1 MNIQVAVGKLAIWV
15 IKPEI
20 HLSVSKTR
28 MCSLKI
34 FLFYFSGIHP
44 NHIKFSKTIIFRW
57 KCEELSRLMCREL
70 FPSPRSSW
78 RIYGEKTRKQIIYNQ
93 SAYVKCDYA
102 YAHQFKKSFFL
113 EWEIRVVQHRNRPRP
128 CTIPAMVSAVLN
140 HQEWPERWTN
150 PKELVSELWQKIKN
164 HK

>member
-1 MNIQVAVGKLAIWV
+1 MKLGC
-15 IKPEI
+15 P
-20 HLSVSKTR
+20 S
-28 MCSLKI
+28 KI
-34 FLFYFSGIHP
+34 FLYLFHP
-44 NHIKFSKTIIFRW
+44 NHTEFSKTIIFRW
-57 KCEELSRLMCREL
+57 KCKELSRLMRREL

-128 CTIPAMVSAVLN
+128 CTIPVMVSAVLN
-140 HQEWPERWTN
+140 HQEWPERRTN
-150 PKELVSELWQKIKN
+150 PKELVSELWQKNQKP
-164 HK
+164 

>member
-1 MNIQVAVGKLAIWV
+1 M
-15 IKPEI
+15 
-20 HLSVSKTR
+20 
-28 MCSLKI
+28 I
-34 FLFYFSGIHP
+34 FS
-44 NHIKFSKTIIFRW
+44 W

-70 FPSPRSSW
+70 FPRPRSSW

-113 EWEIRVVQHRNRPRP
+113 EWEIRVVQHRNRLLPRP
-128 CTIPAMVSAVLN
+128 RTILVMVSAVLN
-140 HQEWPERWTN
+140 HQERPERRTN